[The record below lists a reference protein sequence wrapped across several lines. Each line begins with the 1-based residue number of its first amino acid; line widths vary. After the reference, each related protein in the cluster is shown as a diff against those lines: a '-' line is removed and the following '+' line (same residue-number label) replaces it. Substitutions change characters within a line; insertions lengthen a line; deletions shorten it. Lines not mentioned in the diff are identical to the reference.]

1 MQEVGLKP
9 EALDLQQ
16 HLEELIAEQAFTVH
30 FQPIVDLDGLAVMGH
45 EALTRG
51 PANSPLHS
59 PLVLFD
65 LAARFGKLVQLERA
79 LVRLIA
85 RRFVELELPGR
96 LFINVTADTLSRVI
110 DDQASLEWNL
120 SDIGLEPSRVVVEL
134 TETRP
139 ILDLDAMRA
148 SLDWLKTLGFSIA
161 LDDLGEGFAGLRRW
175 SEVRPHFV
183 KIDRHFIDG
192 VAVDPLKL
200 QFVRSI
206 TEMAATSGATVIAE
220 GLEDEGDLR
229 VLARI
234 GVTLFQGYL
243 LGRPQAHPRGTLR
256 ADLPMLLDRIRL
268 GPEASSSGV
277 RGEPTAG
284 DLTRPNP
291 TLTPA
296 HSCRDAIAL
305 LQTDAGLYAV
315 PVLDDASR
323 PLGVLRSAQ
332 VFRRTSERYFDELFG
347 RKSCVELM
355 DAKPL
360 VFDVSA
366 SLRQM
371 SEAVASQDDRL
382 LGDGFLITR
391 HGAFCG
397 MGKSSDL
404 MRAVSDLQV
413 QTAQHA
419 NPLSGLPGNIA
430 IERHLDAL
438 LKGSAAFVVV
448 HWDLAHFKA
457 FNDEYGFA
465 AGDDMIRLTANLL
478 RDGMDPYCD
487 FVGHIGGDDFV
498 QVLMGPQWE
507 EQVQVATQAFDA
519 EADTLFRPEHLQAGG
534 IDGLDR
540 QGRSCFHPLACL
552 RGGVLQVQPGQ
563 FPNARAIATAMTS
576 ARKESKR
583 LSGRSGVFVERRRA
597 DWPDHRDA
605 PHRQTEPMAPNR
617 GQLQQPSFPRSSD
630 DARNEGS
637 PKAN

>member
-1 MQEVGLKP
+1 MPGVDVGHQS
-9 EALDLQQ
+9 LDLQH
-16 HLEELIAEQAFTVH
+16 HLDELMVAQAFTVH
-30 FQPIVDLDGLAVMGH
+30 FQPIVDLDSLAVMGH

-59 PLVLFD
+59 PLVLFE
-65 LAARFGKLVQLERA
+65 LAARFGKLIQLERL

-85 RRFVELELPGR
+85 RRFVELALPGR
-96 LFINVTADTLSRVI
+96 LFINVTADTLTRAL
-110 DDQASLEWNL
+110 DDRASLEWNL
-120 SDIGLEPSRVVVEL
+120 TDIGLEPRRVVVEL

-139 ILDLDAMRA
+139 ILDLDGMRA

-175 SEVRPHFV
+175 SELRPHFV

-229 VLARI
+229 VLSRM

-243 LGRPQAHPRGTLR
+243 LGRPQAVPRGTLR
-256 ADLPMLLDRIRL
+256 ADLPMLLDRIKL
-268 GPEASSSGV
+268 DLEAHPSSA
-277 RGEPTAG
+277 RAEPTAG
-284 DLTRPNP
+284 DLARPNP

-296 HSCRDAIAL
+296 QSCRDAIAL
-305 LQTDAGLYAV
+305 LQTDAFLNAI
-315 PVLDDASR
+315 PVLDDYAR
-323 PLGVLRSAQ
+323 PLGVLRAAQ
-332 VFRRTSERYFDELFG
+332 VFRRSSERYFDDLFG

-371 SEAVASQDDRL
+371 SEAVANQDERL

-391 HGAFCG
+391 NGAFCG
-397 MGKSSDL
+397 VGKSSDL

-438 LKGSAAFVVV
+438 LNGSASFVVV

-478 RDGMDPYCD
+478 RGEMDPYCD

-498 QVLMGPQWE
+498 QVLMGPLWE
-507 EQVQVATQAFDA
+507 QQLHAATQTFDA
-519 EADTLFRPEHLQAGG
+519 KADALFRSEHLRAGG
-534 IDGLDR
+534 IEGVDR
-540 QGRSCFHPLACL
+540 QGRHCFHPLSSL
-552 RGGVLQVQPGQ
+552 RGGVLQVEPGQ
-563 FPNARAIATAMTS
+563 FPSARAIATAMTS

-583 LSGRSGVFVERRRA
+583 LGGRSGVFVERRRA
-597 DWPDHRDA
+597 GGLDQRPAQHPD
-605 PHRQTEPMAPNR
+605 PGLLNG
-617 GQLQQPSFPRSSD
+617 GQIETLNLVRSTD
-630 DARNEGS
+630 HACNESS